1 MQSST
6 PVRLKSTITLA
17 SVESPHRP
25 PRYVLYSM
33 RCSGQ
38 CNAWSVAPRTFL
50 QLALDVGKS
59 GSDTK
64 MLLLRKTQPPAATDS
79 ERQWS
84 QVQSR
89 MMNDGSTAVSRH
101 DSSLTAGMTAIREV
115 CAAVA
120 EDFSLGPAP
129 AIIGLLRSLSFC
141 FRRRINRQPSA
152 VDPLQTSTRPS

>member
-1 MQSST
+1 
-6 PVRLKSTITLA
+6 
-17 SVESPHRP
+17 
-25 PRYVLYSM
+25 M

-38 CNAWSVAPRTFL
+38 CNAWSAATRTFL
-50 QLALDVGKS
+50 NRAVTSANQARKQ
-59 GSDTK
+59 T
-64 MLLLRKTQPPAATDS
+64 LLLRKTQPPAATDS

-115 CAAVA
+115 CAVAA

-129 AIIGLLRSLSFC
+129 AIIGLLR
-141 FRRRINRQPSA
+141 
-152 VDPLQTSTRPS
+152 